1 MVLDQPTTPA
11 AAAAVTAPA
20 TVTITHAFGTIEVS
34 AEAVMTFPQGG
45 LFGFERTTQY
55 ALLPAQRRGL
65 WWMMSPTTP
74 PVTFVLADPFV
85 FTPDY
90 ALDLADSEKQRL
102 GIEQPTDAIA
112 LVIVTLPADPNGQVT
127 ANLRAPV
134 VFNITKR
141 LAAQV
146 VNRDESHG
154 VQVPVDLAQFPP
166 QADGVL
172 LG

>member
-1 MVLDQPTTPA
+1 MDTMVLERPA
-11 AAAAVTAPA
+11 APAP
-20 TVTITHAFGTIEVS
+20 TVTIVHPFGTIEVS
-34 AEAVMTFPQGG
+34 EEAVMTFPQGG
-45 LFGFERTTQY
+45 LFGFERTTRY

-85 FTPDY
+85 FHPDY
-90 ALDLADSEKQRL
+90 ALDLAESEKARL

-112 LVIVTLPADPNGQVT
+112 LVVLTLPAEPTGQVT

-134 VFNITKR
+134 VFNITTR

-154 VQVPVDLAQFPP
+154 VQVPVDLAVFPP
-166 QADGVL
+166 QADGVA

>member
-1 MVLDQPTTPA
+1 MDTVLDSPA
-11 AAAAVTAPA
+11 ASTS
-20 TVTITHAFGTIEVS
+20 VTIAHPFGTIEVS
-34 AEAVMTFPQGG
+34 EEAVMTFPQGG

-65 WWMMSPTTP
+65 WWMMSPTSP

-85 FTPDY
+85 FAPDY

-112 LVIVTLPADPNGQVT
+112 LVVVTLPAEPTGQVT
-127 ANLRAPV
+127 ANLRAPL

-146 VNRDESHG
+146 VNRDESHA
-154 VQVPVDLAQFPP
+154 VQTPVDLAQFPA
-166 QADGVL
+166 QSEGVS